1 MHDFFLKQKSAM
13 KSVKL
18 FNYSRYLPFDDIL
31 TLYYK
36 LKLSLRYENTAISL
50 TQLLCVSQNT
60 KISQSNLRAIT
71 NDN

>member
-1 MHDFFLKQKSAM
+1 MHDFLLEQKSTM

-18 FNYSRYLPFDDIL
+18 FNYSRHLPFDDIL

-36 LKLSLRYENTAISL
+36 LKLSLRCENTAISL
-50 TQLLCVSQNT
+50 TQLLYQNT
-60 KISQSNLRAIT
+60 KISHSNLRAIT